1 MCIVVSF
8 IYSVNQVRSLA
19 DSDSVFESACDL
31 DEVYH
36 VCVCLIYNIL
46 QNLLDD
52 TMEEGEITSEVIYS
66 CVLIYN
72 VVQVIV
78 EEHIIVIPDVSSVNL
93 NEVDSGCL
101 FVYNNC
107 VGM

>member
-1 MCIVVSF
+1 MCI
-8 IYSVNQVRSLA
+8 L
-19 DSDSVFESACDL
+19 
-31 DEVYH
+31 VYN
-36 VCVCLIYNIL
+36 VL

-52 TMEEGEITSEVIYS
+52 TMEEGEITSEVLYS
-66 CVLIYN
+66 CVFHCN

>member
-1 MCIVVSF
+1 MCVAF
-8 IYSVNQVRSLA
+8 
-19 DSDSVFESACDL
+19 
-31 DEVYH
+31 
-36 VCVCLIYNIL
+36 
-46 QNLLDD
+46 
-52 TMEEGEITSEVIYS
+52 
-66 CVLIYN
+66 N